1 MKNCY
6 RTPIQLVIAMLLLF
20 CYDGVSQCSQSG
32 KAIWDPGYTQSDGNR
47 GWDPWGAGHK
57 VGKVNKD
64 PKSDENPIS
73 LDNDDACRVGYE
85 LLLNAVCWAPTY
97 NNKVFY
103 FDRDSQWNNA
113 PYTFSNYRK
122 KRIVQE
128 KRKHWGWKPGWLTL
142 YWGFDW
148 VTVYSEFG
156 IIITDNLSSFPCDE
170 SAFTF
175 TPTKT
180 GIHSIYLILHGDE
193 RLAKN
198 RIQHY
203 SMYSQFSI
211 TVVDAPQWKTEKP
224 NIIPQGMEIRM
235 EDFVDTIDPDIEFY
249 WNGSSTPFARGTS
262 SSGTRISTGHR
273 PLGNNRITMKRQY
286 DNGRY
291 EKTTVLTI
299 IPKAPTVNFVPSQHI
314 TLPCFGERNG
324 VIRIPP
330 DAITSE
336 VSSQQIRW
344 TLYNG
349 EVTLPC
355 QGNSCGATVEEQT
368 DYPVHKSQGITIN
381 NVSEGTYTLL
391 VENPGGIDGKAD
403 SRYLI
408 RVSQHP
414 EIQIQNPS
422 KTDIICRG
430 ASTGQITVNASGGNV
445 DNEYTFSLKKGIAE
459 VTGRAPSSARNSV
472 TWHNLSAGDY
482 IAGVT
487 NGTCQTVKSMQIH
500 LSDPAAT
507 EAAATPLPPTCF
519 APSNGNIRVNI
530 TSTPA
535 NNYVYFLFKGDVQ
548 TGNPSN
554 NTPNREYTFGGLGA
568 GRYTVI
574 IKNFDIPGCVL
585 KTLPV
590 VTLNSPVSLRLS
602 ASPIDSIGCFN
613 ASTGKIDLG
622 ASGGSG
628 RYRYTINNKGT
639 RTTQTTGSF
648 TGLAEGR
655 YEVILKNSDASCT
668 DSYTAIYT
676 VNQNPQLSVIL
687 RTDSITCHNS
697 GDGKI
702 FAEASGGARSTYK
715 HKLYKYHWELKDN
728 ANAWQN
734 YTPALVTQDNIANL
748 EPGTYRVVLEDGN
761 VLGCTMTSAQEI
773 TLANPPP
780 LTILDV
786 KAADA
791 VCQADGAHI
800 DITAKGGYKNY
811 IYSYSRNGGVYTD
824 FTKETKLPTGSYQV
838 KVSEKRR
845 LAQDECSYGNNIT
858 YRVTVPEQ
866 PLDFSVSLSQSTVG
880 NYNISCHGEDNGMI
894 TVAAAGGNGEVGTHA
909 TIHTAAYSG
918 YRYKRSNERHNGEY
932 QPGYTL
938 GGLPADTYDVSVID
952 GRGCVVTKGVTLT
965 HPPVLA
971 YTGVKTNIN
980 CFGDSTGTIT
990 PGVIGGVPPY
1000 AVTINDIKRPV
1011 NETLRGLKKGEYRIH
1026 VKDTNA
1032 CTVNS
1037 SVPIDFKHEAAL
1049 TLSVQGKDTKCLG
1062 EKGSAEL
1069 APAGGDGNYTLLISS
1084 NNWASYKVCQR
1095 ANALEAGVYH
1105 FRATDG
1111 LGCESDAPNPVVIT
1125 VPPSALS
1132 FRYTL
1137 SDYSGFNISCKGGA
1151 NGHAE
1156 LVANG
1161 GNGEGYSGYTFAL
1174 DQRDHVSNPILGN
1187 INAGNHSLKVK
1198 DARECEISREVI
1210 FSESEARLTLELAS
1224 KEDVPCANSVS
1235 GRLTVLGAGG
1245 AGQPSELTYSLDNQR
1260 WQSSPVFSN
1269 LPAAAYTVRVKDINN
1284 CEQNTRVD
1292 ILSGSPAIII
1302 NRLVPQDIVCLRD
1315 KAAIQVE
1322 ASGGTGSLTP
1332 QYSRNAGDYVSFVS
1346 AAPLEEGD
1354 YTVRV
1359 KDNVGCFSSVS
1370 AAFHFTS
1377 PPSALTFS
1385 AVKSDYR
1392 GSAISC
1398 HGLSNGSLSID
1409 AAGGNGATYG
1419 GYAYRLD
1426 EGDFADANNFI
1437 NLPAGAHRIQVR
1449 DGRG

>member
-273 PLGNNRITMKRQY
+273 PLGNNSITMKRRY

-314 TLPCFGERNG
+314 TIPCFGERNG

-336 VSSQQIRW
+336 VPSQQIHW

-349 EVTLPC
+349 EVTLSC
-355 QGNSCGATVEEQT
+355 QGSNCGATVEEQSHH
-368 DYPVHKSQGITIN
+368 PVHKNQGITIN

-391 VENPGGIDGKAD
+391 VENPGDAEGMAD
-403 SRYLI
+403 SRYSI

-414 EIQIQNPS
+414 ELQIQNPS

-445 DNEYTFSLKKGIAE
+445 ADGYIFSLTKGTAE
-459 VTGRAPSSARNSV
+459 VTGRAPSSASNSA

-482 IAGVT
+482 TAGVK
-487 NGTCQTVKSMQIH
+487 NGTCQTVKSTQIH
-500 LSDPAAT
+500 LSEPAAT
-507 EAAATPLPPTCF
+507 EAAATPLQPTCF
-519 APSNGNIRVNI
+519 SPSNGHIQVNI

-548 TGNPSN
+548 AGNPSN
-554 NTPNREYTFGGLGA
+554 STPNREYTFRGLGA
-568 GRYTVI
+568 GRYTVK
-574 IKNFDIPGCVL
+574 IKNSDCVL

-590 VTLNSPVSLRLS
+590 VTLNSPVSLGLNVVRN
-602 ASPIDSIGCFN
+602 PTIGCFG
-613 ASTGKIDLG
+613 ASTGSLELS
-622 ASGGSG
+622 ASGGS
-628 RYRYTINNKGT
+628 RSYQYTINNILTPQEISTPQNTGT
-639 RTTQTTGSF
+639 F
-648 TGLAEGR
+648 TGLAKGT
-655 YEVILKNSDASCT
+655 YKVVLKNSDASCT
-668 DSYTAIYT
+668 DSYMASYA
-676 VNQNPQLSVIL
+676 VNQNPQLRVPL
-687 RTDSITCHNS
+687 TKQEITCHGTKN
-697 GDGKI
+697 GI
-702 FAEASGGARSTYK
+702 LTAAVSGGSNNSLNYRYRWERYKGKGPSNDSIWVPVKDARYSSCNG
-715 HKLYKYHWELKDN
+715 LADS
-728 ANAWQN
+728 
-734 YTPALVTQDNIANL
+734 
-748 EPGTYRVVLEDGN
+748 TYRVVVTDSEGDD
-761 VLGCTMTSAQEI
+761 CTVFSGAVSF
-773 TLANPPP
+773 ANPSP
-780 LTILDV
+780 LTILRV
-786 KAADA
+786 RASDA

-800 DITAKGGYKNY
+800 DITAAGGHGNY
-811 IYSYSRNGGVYTD
+811 IYSYSLDAGNTYTR
-824 FTKETKLPTGSYQV
+824 FTNRENLPTGSYQV
-838 KVSEKRR
+838 KVSDSIR
-845 LAQDECSYGNNIT
+845 AIQDECSYGNNIT

-866 PLDFSVSLSQSTVG
+866 PLDFSVALSQSKVG
-880 NYNISCHGEDNGMI
+880 NYNISCHGEDHGI
-894 TVAAAGGNGEVGTHA
+894 IPVAAAGGNGEVGTHA
-909 TIHTAAYSG
+909 TIRTAAYSG
-918 YRYKRSNERHNGEY
+918 YRYKRLNERLNGEY

-938 GGLPADTYDVSVID
+938 GGLPAGAYDVSVID
-952 GRGCVVTKGVTLT
+952 GRGCVVTKRVTLT
-965 HPPVLA
+965 QLA
-971 YTGVKTNIN
+971 
-980 CFGDSTGTIT
+980 
-990 PGVIGGVPPY
+990 
-1000 AVTINDIKRPV
+1000 
-1011 NETLRGLKKGEYRIH
+1011 RI
-1026 VKDTNA
+1026 
-1032 CTVNS
+1032 
-1037 SVPIDFKHEAAL
+1037 
-1049 TLSVQGKDTKCLG
+1049 
-1062 EKGSAEL
+1062 
-1069 APAGGDGNYTLLISS
+1069 
-1084 NNWASYKVCQR
+1084 
-1095 ANALEAGVYH
+1095 
-1105 FRATDG
+1105 
-1111 LGCESDAPNPVVIT
+1111 
-1125 VPPSALS
+1125 
-1132 FRYTL
+1132 
-1137 SDYSGFNISCKGGA
+1137 
-1151 NGHAE
+1151 
-1156 LVANG
+1156 
-1161 GNGEGYSGYTFAL
+1161 
-1174 DQRDHVSNPILGN
+1174 
-1187 INAGNHSLKVK
+1187 
-1198 DARECEISREVI
+1198 
-1210 FSESEARLTLELAS
+1210 
-1224 KEDVPCANSVS
+1224 
-1235 GRLTVLGAGG
+1235 
-1245 AGQPSELTYSLDNQR
+1245 
-1260 WQSSPVFSN
+1260 
-1269 LPAAAYTVRVKDINN
+1269 
-1284 CEQNTRVD
+1284 
-1292 ILSGSPAIII
+1292 
-1302 NRLVPQDIVCLRD
+1302 
-1315 KAAIQVE
+1315 
-1322 ASGGTGSLTP
+1322 
-1332 QYSRNAGDYVSFVS
+1332 
-1346 AAPLEEGD
+1346 
-1354 YTVRV
+1354 
-1359 KDNVGCFSSVS
+1359 
-1370 AAFHFTS
+1370 
-1377 PPSALTFS
+1377 
-1385 AVKSDYR
+1385 
-1392 GSAISC
+1392 
-1398 HGLSNGSLSID
+1398 
-1409 AAGGNGATYG
+1409 
-1419 GYAYRLD
+1419 
-1426 EGDFADANNFI
+1426 
-1437 NLPAGAHRIQVR
+1437 
-1449 DGRG
+1449 